1 MLGLRIARSL
11 IRVYGGRKLKTEI
24 FRPSHRHQSR
34 SRLDLARLAH
44 DDNFR
49 RPLRGSRKG
58 CRSHDPSSTRIAR
71 TAPPAE
77 PWHGRRPRRSGNRE
91 RDLHSPHK
99 PFSEPASRRLW
110 TAVSI
115 TALSACGARLPVLP
129 TRPPPNKPHLKFQI
143 SNLKSPHR
151 AAGSGLLGASQ
162 LSLRAEH
169 AYTLSPQA
177 PLPTRPPSPFRI
189 LTSHFSLLTSHF
201 SLLTSPFPP
210 PRRSAGLPR
219 KPSGPPHRPTN
230 QPPSQSQ
237 CFTTRFRRF
246 STAPEKSAST
256 VKALAGSGTGV
267 GS

>member
-201 SLLTSPFPP
+201 SLPPSHLRAGRPVCLESPQAPRTDQPTSHPASLNASPHASGGSARH
-210 PRRSAGLPR
+210 PRR
-219 KPSGPPHRPTN
+219 
-230 QPPSQSQ
+230 
-237 CFTTRFRRF
+237 
-246 STAPEKSAST
+246 APAP
-256 VKALAGSGTGV
+256 
-267 GS
+267 